1 MKLSNLSALK
11 LFCDV
16 VETRSFSE
24 AAERNYISQ
33 SAASQRLHALERALG
48 QTLIERERGR
58 SGVRPTE
65 AGQILYEGG
74 KHLLHEVAEL
84 EARLYGL
91 SDEVSGTLRVATVYS
106 VGLHALPGHLKP
118 FLAAYPRVNVHL
130 EYSQTGKI
138 YQDVLSG
145 AVDVGIVAVPK
156 ERAGIVVI
164 PFEDEAMVL
173 ICAPE
178 HPLARCQE
186 IRLAQLEGQAFI
198 GFSGDIPTS
207 GLIDEHLRRAGVR
220 VRTVMTFDNI
230 ETIKNLVE
238 IGNGVA
244 LVPEGTAAKEV
255 REGTLVIVPLAPEES
270 FRRPTG
276 ILIRKTGAQRAVV
289 RAFVT
294 ALTSG
299 LSRGIRN
306 EAATRTAVWS
316 KATPSGSSQTAL
328 EEHTRRNV
336 RSLCPPGLE

>member
-1 MKLSNLSALK
+1 MKLSSLSALK

-33 SAASQRLHALERALG
+33 SAASQRLRALERALG
-48 QTLIERERGR
+48 QTLLERERGR

-74 KHLLHEVAEL
+74 KHLLYEIAEL

-91 SDEVSGTLRVATVYS
+91 SDEVAGTLRVATVYS

-156 ERAGIVVI
+156 ERAGITVI

-178 HPLARCQE
+178 HPLARCRE
-186 IRLAQLEGQAFI
+186 IQLAQLEGQAFI

-207 GLIDEHLRRAGVR
+207 GLIEEHLRRAGVR

-238 IGNGVA
+238 IGSGVA
-244 LVPEGTAAKEV
+244 LVPEGTATKEA
-255 REGTLVIVPLAPEES
+255 REGTLVIVPLAPGDS

-276 ILIRKTGAQRAVV
+276 ILIRKAGARRAVV
-289 RAFVT
+289 RAFVA

-299 LSRGIRN
+299 LSRGTPN
-306 EAATRTAVWS
+306 GEATRMAAPS
-316 KATPSGSSQTAL
+316 EAIPSGSLRIAPGG
-328 EEHTRRNV
+328 HTRR
-336 RSLCPPGLE
+336 SE